1 MTYQLI
7 LGDSE
12 VKLKDLPDNSVDSIV
27 TDPPYGLMLMG
38 KKWDYNV
45 PKIEIWRECL
55 RVLKP
60 GGHLLAFA
68 STRTQH
74 RMATTIED
82 AGFDI
87 RDVLSW
93 NYSSGMPKNHDI
105 SKAIDREAGEER
117 EVVGRYT
124 CPEEKPEYT
133 YGRNTGGTEFL
144 SSKEKSNFG
153 GLVTKPATPEAE
165 QWEGW
170 GTALKP
176 ACEFITLAR
185 KPLSEN
191 TIAQNVMKWGTGG
204 INIDGCRVE
213 TDEDLSN
220 IKAFG
225 SMPTSKVDGAGF
237 SRPWME
243 DTQSVLDKQNKAIE
257 NMKSKGRYPAN
268 LIHDGSDEVLEL
280 FPYTKS
286 GKQSAHHKQ
295 NVPTTKNVY
304 GQYHTKSLASHADE
318 GSASRFFYCAKTSQ
332 SDRNEGLPE
341 GMVNNHPCLKPN
353 SLMRY
358 LCKLVTPPNGT
369 ILDPFMGSGS
379 TGKAAVAEGFSFIGV
394 ELDTFYVDIARH
406 RIEYA
411 TKHIE
416 TPIKKPTKKS
426 KPIIVDDGES
436 LF

>member
-12 VKLKDLPDNSVDSIV
+12 AKLKDLPDNSVDSIV
-27 TDPPYGLMLMG
+27 TDPPYGIMLMG

-45 PKIEIWRECL
+45 PKIEIWQECL

-87 RDVLSW
+87 RDTLS
-93 NYSSGMPKNHDI
+93 YLYASGMPKNHDI

-117 EVVGRYT
+117 EVVDIDVSRLRPNRIYKSGAI
-124 CPEEKPEYT
+124 
-133 YGRNTGGTEFL
+133 GNIGGYEST
-144 SSKEKSNFG
+144 SDRTDNG
-153 GLVTKPATPEAE
+153 ATITAPATPEAE

-213 TDEDLSN
+213 SGPS
-220 IKAFG
+220 IG
-225 SMPTSKVDGAGF
+225 GCTSGMSALG
-237 SRPWME
+237 
-243 DTQSVLDKQNKAIE
+243 QSSGWNKHHNRVTHIDRTMSA
-257 NMKSKGRYPAN
+257 GRYPAN
-268 LIHDGSDEVLEL
+268 IIHDGSDDVLEL

-304 GQYHTKSLASHADE
+304 GQYPTKSIASHGDE

-341 GMVNNHPCLKPN
+341 GVVNNHPCLKPN

-369 ILDPFMGSGS
+369 VLDPFMGSGS

-394 ELDTFYVDIARH
+394 ELDTSYVDIARH

-411 TKHIE
+411 TQPTE
-416 TPIKKPTKKS
+416 TPIKKPTKKY